1 MLRAQDAQATLMEDR
16 AMTTPPH
23 PPDRSRSDADGER
36 AREAVKR
43 WEQTGYPLEVI
54 ERLRWNRRYSIIR
67 IGVAAFAFSSHDDY
81 VAGLR
86 AAWAARIVPD
96 HGPSSILGIDLPD
109 VVSSLSGVDIR
120 LSSGSR

>member
-1 MLRAQDAQATLMEDR
+1 
-16 AMTTPPH
+16 MTTPPS
-23 PPDRSRSDADGER
+23 PPDRSRSEADGER

-43 WEQTGYPLEVI
+43 WERSGYPPEVI
-54 ERLRWNRRYSIIR
+54 ERLRWNRRYSIIQ
-67 IGVAAFAFSSHDDY
+67 IGVAAFAFSRHDDY

-109 VVSSLSGVDIR
+109 FVSSLSGVDIR
-120 LSSGSR
+120 LSGSR